1 MHDSSSR
8 TVTNEAMGGGG
19 GNTRTRVI
27 YWSEYDRPR
36 AEKLA
41 ELLSAEG
48 LAAAKAESGG
58 EGKTPGYLQIN
69 FGRDAEK

>member
-1 MHDSSSR
+1 MFR
-8 TVTNEAMGGGG
+8 FTGEAMGGGG
-19 GNTRTRVI
+19 GRTLTRVI

-41 ELLSAEG
+41 ELLRAEG
-48 LAAAKAESGG
+48 LPQAKVDSGG
-58 EGKTPGYLQIN
+58 DGKAPGYLQVN